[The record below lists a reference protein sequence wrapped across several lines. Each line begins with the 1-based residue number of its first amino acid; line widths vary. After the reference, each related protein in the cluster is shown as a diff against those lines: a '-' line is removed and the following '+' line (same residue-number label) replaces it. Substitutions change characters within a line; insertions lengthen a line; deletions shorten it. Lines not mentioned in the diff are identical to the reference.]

1 MVARHTTVSA
11 AASRKRCND
20 GSADLV
26 QHTDGAVQQA
36 CTTGIWDRQVVAARD
51 KRERRMAQAG

>member
-1 MVARHTTVSA
+1 MVMRHTTVSSA
-11 AASRKRCND
+11 AAPERCND
-20 GSADLV
+20 GSADDV
-26 QHTDGAVQQA
+26 QRADGAVQQA